1 MRAKTRTF
9 LCFETDGEKM
19 QAYERTDYR
28 RELEVAMLPF
38 RLVRKRKG
46 KKGWVRSVREATGM
60 PVEELARRLGVQRWA
75 IRRLELSEENSR
87 ILLGNLRRAAEGLG
101 CELVYA
107 LIPKEGTLE
116 DLAAKHEEVRE
127 RALEKKHAAR
137 QAEKDTFLEFI
148 GWRKT
153 FMKAMQTI
161 LRNGGYRV
169 RPRLTNRGDEQKM
182 AEFERNIGLLKMAG
196 QLGPFMKRFME
207 EHYAKPVTAEGG
219 TTEEAMSKS
228 RVANGLKR

>member
-1 MRAKTRTF
+1 
-9 LCFETDGEKM
+9 M

-75 IRRLELSEENSR
+75 IRRLEVSEENSR

-107 LIPKEGTLE
+107 LVPKQGTLE
-116 DLAAKHEEVRE
+116 DLAAEHEGVRE
-127 RALEKKHAAR
+127 RALEKKRAAR
-137 QAEKDTFLEFI
+137 QAGKDSFLEFI
-148 GWRKT
+148 GWRET
-153 FMKAMQTI
+153 FRKAMQTI
-161 LRNGGYRV
+161 LRSEGYRV
-169 RPRLTNRGDEQKM
+169 RPRTTNRGDEENM
-182 AEFERNIGLLKMAG
+182 AQFERNIGMLKMAG
-196 QLGPFMKRFME
+196 LLGPFMKKFME
-207 EHYAKPVTAEGG
+207 EQG
-219 TTEEAMSKS
+219 TKDK
-228 RVANGLKR
+228 GQ